1 MSIILMFIVIIIEYW
16 VSGRYSNSTFSVLSI
31 DAVVEIALWHPRSMP
46 FCNGLSNTGMISYHL
61 GVYSAPAKTDV
72 SISLSWGLVQKIRT
86 VVNKILPK
94 ENSIINQQKFAEVI
108 RK

>member
-1 MSIILMFIVIIIEYW
+1 MVGIATARFPCY
-16 VSGRYSNSTFSVLSI
+16 LSI
-31 DAVVEIALWHPRSMP
+31 DAVVEIALWHPSKHAVLQWLVQCWND
-46 FCNGLSNTGMISYHL
+46 FVSL